1 MCVCV
6 CVCVCAGMCKCMHV
20 CMCLRVRVFACA
32 CAYMCTCMYLLVCPN
47 IAYTYVHV
55 YIRLFCGVLTVLCES
70 CRDVFC
76 AGRVADVDLKRTMK
90 ACGGAVQTSVE
101 SLTEDV
107 LGNCE
112 VFEEQQIGGER

>member
-1 MCVCV
+1 M
-6 CVCVCAGMCKCMHV
+6 K
-20 CMCLRVRVFACA
+20 VFNLWEKQLVLHWIFHFPVLS
-32 CAYMCTCMYLLVCPN
+32 YLLSS
-47 IAYTYVHV
+47 TT
-55 YIRLFCGVLTVLCES
+55 FCML
-70 CRDVFC
+70 RDVFC

-107 LGNCE
+107 LGSCE